1 MTTTSKPPLQMPPR
15 DLSQRPEVHRNVWYA
30 TVSRME
36 DAGEHW
42 KRRRK
47 REQIGIA
54 GERNWTDLFTLRR
67 VVVGVIIAVICGL
80 LLAVC

>member
-1 MTTTSKPPLQMPPR
+1 MTVKPPLQMPPR

-54 GERNWTDLFTLRR
+54 GERHWTDLVTLRR
-67 VVVGVIIAVICGL
+67 VAIGLGVAVGCGL